1 MAAVMIVARQT
12 LAPAPA
18 PSSST
23 LKVLDLL
30 SQRHSLT
37 LSLSLSLYSTFLP
50 PVFVVTLEHHVA
62 AFLVKL
68 YATAI

>member
-37 LSLSLSLYSTFLP
+37 LSLSLYSTFLP